1 MMTVDSLAQQFA
13 TEFPTMTP
21 RQQGAFRGNL
31 TWLIGK
37 TTDAAALQRLY
48 TLQSAAQ
55 AKPHL
60 RTTAVQPV
68 AEIFGTSLAAV
79 SEASQPVKRYS
90 VYQTRLKL
98 ERSPLA
104 IAENPA
110 IGEHA
115 GHPERVARLA
125 SQLIGSEAQEHL
137 LVFLL
142 DVRNV
147 ITGVQ
152 TVHVG
157 TTSQCVIKVADILR
171 VALLGNASSVILA
184 HNHPSGNVTPSPEDE
199 SATREVWRAGQ
210 ILDIAVLDHLV
221 VSDDPSQFTSLAITR
236 KYLFRP

>member
-13 TEFPTMTP
+13 TEFQSMSP

-55 AKPHL
+55 KKPSN
-60 RTTAVQPV
+60 RYAVVQP
-68 AEIFGTSLAAV
+68 AI
-79 SEASQPVKRYS
+79 SETAQPGKRYS

-157 TTSQCVIKVADILR
+157 TTSQCVIKVADIMR
-171 VALLGNASSVILA
+171 VALLGNASSIILA

-221 VSDDPSQFTSLAITR
+221 VSDEPTKFTSLAITR